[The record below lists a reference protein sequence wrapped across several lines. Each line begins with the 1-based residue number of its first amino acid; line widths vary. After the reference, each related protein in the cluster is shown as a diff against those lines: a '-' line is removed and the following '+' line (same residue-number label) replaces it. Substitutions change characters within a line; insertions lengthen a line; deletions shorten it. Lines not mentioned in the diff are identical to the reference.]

1 MLKKKIK
8 HHYNFQ
14 RVKSISKMP
23 MFTFFSNL
31 INSVPQTEL
40 LEGLCPTLIFLLRFG
55 FITNI
60 ICINHKLFFWDMYTS
75 GFDNLV

>member
-1 MLKKKIK
+1 
-8 HHYNFQ
+8 
-14 RVKSISKMP
+14 MP
-23 MFTFFSNL
+23 MFNFFSNL

-40 LEGLCPTLIFLLRFG
+40 LEGLCPTRSVIFLLRFG

-60 ICINHKLFFWDMYTS
+60 ICIYQKLFFWDMYTS